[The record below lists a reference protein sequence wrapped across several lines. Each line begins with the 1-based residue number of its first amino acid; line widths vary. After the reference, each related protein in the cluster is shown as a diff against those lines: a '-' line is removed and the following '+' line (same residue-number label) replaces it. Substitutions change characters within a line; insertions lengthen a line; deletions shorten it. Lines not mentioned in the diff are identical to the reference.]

1 MELKFINFK
10 NFMFKNSYLW
20 YIWRARS
27 LEIWY
32 NDGCNPGSIIWTTSS
47 ISRTM
52 YAVESVIQI
61 RFVQSWVGLAWAPH
75 LLFPATFSVQFIL
88 IIKIKFVITWL
99 HGELNIDTLRMW
111 EWWGNKGGTAEWLQ
125 LQSSNQLF
133 KNVLENQ
140 WMGQEQDI

>member
-20 YIWRARS
+20 YIWRAIVFRYDIMMAVTLGAS
-27 LEIWY
+27 FEPPPVLAGPCTQWRVWY
-32 NDGCNPGSIIWTTSS
+32 KLDLFRVGWGWPG
-47 ISRTM
+47 
-52 YAVESVIQI
+52 
-61 RFVQSWVGLAWAPH
+61 P